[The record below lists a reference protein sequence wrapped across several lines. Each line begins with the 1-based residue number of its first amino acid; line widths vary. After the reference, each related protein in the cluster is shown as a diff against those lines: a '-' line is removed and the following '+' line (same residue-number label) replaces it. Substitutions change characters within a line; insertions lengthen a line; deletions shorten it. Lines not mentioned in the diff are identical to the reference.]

1 MMSTPH
7 GTERRWQQH
16 RSDGEFPCAA
26 CDEAYRAGCRRRGTL
41 SRIRT
46 GKDKAM
52 RIPLDVLAAVLA
64 GETDAL
70 LEHLGPEVAD
80 AITERVVSR
89 MGRVA

>member
-1 MMSTPH
+1 MSAPH

-46 GKDKAM
+46 DKDHAM
-52 RIPLDVLAAVLA
+52 RIPLPVLAAVLA
-64 GETDAL
+64 GDVDAL
-70 LEHLGPEVAD
+70 ADYLGPDVAD
-80 AITERVVSR
+80 AITERVVR
-89 MGRVA
+89 AVRAA